1 MNRFLSPRTWHLDSL
16 RLGRTYGGRYS
27 GRPYGLCPCF
37 TGERWWRAIGGIR
50 LQFKCGTMVVG
61 LHEVP

>member
-16 RLGRTYGGRYS
+16 RLGRTYGGGTS

-37 TGERWWRAIGGIR
+37 TGERWWRAIGGD
-50 LQFKCGTMVVG
+50 
-61 LHEVP
+61 